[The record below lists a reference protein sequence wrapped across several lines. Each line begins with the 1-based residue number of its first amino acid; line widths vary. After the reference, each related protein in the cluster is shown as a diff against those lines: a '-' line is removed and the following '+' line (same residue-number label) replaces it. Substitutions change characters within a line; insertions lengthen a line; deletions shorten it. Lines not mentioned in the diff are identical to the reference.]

1 MFISFLWFACAYI
14 GLHVMVRALGSI
26 LQTIYYHIAA
36 GTNEPRSHTRGMH
49 VSRLGWHHATAL
61 VCGLVL
67 LLAGIVGLAAHVV
80 MNGGVPG

>member
-14 GLHVMVRALGSI
+14 GLHVMVRTLGTI
-26 LQTIYYHIAA
+26 LQHIYYDIAA
-36 GTNEPRSHTRGMH
+36 GPVLPRSHSRGMQ
-49 VSRLGWHHATAL
+49 VSRVGWHHATAL